1 MDLPSYVRASMDTVV
16 VEVFV
21 QPRAARDAISG
32 IHGSALKLKVKAPPE
47 GGRANAAVED
57 LIAGVLRSG
66 GLRVRAEVVAG
77 FTSRSKRVEIR
88 GATPEEVASAL
99 R

>member
-1 MDLPSYVRASMDTVV
+1 MDLPSYVRASKDTVV

-47 GGRANAAVED
+47 GGRANAAVEG
-57 LIAGVLRSG
+57 LIAAVLRRG

-77 FTSRSKRVEIR
+77 FTSRNKRVEIR
-88 GATPEEVASAL
+88 GATPEEVAAVL